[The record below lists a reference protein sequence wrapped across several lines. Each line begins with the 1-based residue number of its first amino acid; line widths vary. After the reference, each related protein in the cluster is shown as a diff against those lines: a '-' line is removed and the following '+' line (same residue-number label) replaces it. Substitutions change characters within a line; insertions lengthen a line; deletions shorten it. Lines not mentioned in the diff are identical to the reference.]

1 MEVKENP
8 TATENI
14 NIAEI
19 NELIQKESGFV
30 DLINMEVKKVIVGQQ
45 HMIESLLIGLLSNGH
60 IL

>member
-1 MEVKENP
+1 MEVKENL
-8 TATENI
+8 TAVENV

-45 HMIESLLIGLLSNGH
+45 HMIESF
-60 IL
+60 